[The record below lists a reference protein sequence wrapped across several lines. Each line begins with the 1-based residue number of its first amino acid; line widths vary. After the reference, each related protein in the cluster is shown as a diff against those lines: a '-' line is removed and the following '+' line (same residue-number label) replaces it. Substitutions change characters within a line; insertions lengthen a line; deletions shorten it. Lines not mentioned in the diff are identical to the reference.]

1 MLVFNLFFLNYYFLE
16 FDEFIFSFQDTYNKW
31 LKERYEDNPSTH
43 LDIDL
48 NLWLEVGSSS
58 GLDRNQ
64 MYELSNIMVENFQ
77 TTYSAST
84 VGCSQSISSIQNQEF
99 VVMLARQV
107 IGQFILMIN
116 MNDSLLIMNNSVDW

>member
-16 FDEFIFSFQDTYNKW
+16 FDEFIFSFQDTYNNW

-58 GLDRNQ
+58 VFDRNQ
-64 MYELSNIMVENFQ
+64 IYELSNIMAENFQ
-77 TTYSAST
+77 TTYSGST
-84 VGCSQSISSIQNQEF
+84 VGYSQSISSIQNQEF
-99 VVMLARQV
+99 VVMLISPTGDRT
-107 IGQFILMIN
+107 IYF
-116 MNDSLLIMNNSVDW
+116 NDKYERLTVNYE